1 MAELNQSTGNS
12 PGRKIRTSK
21 SLPRVDL
28 TAMVDLAFL
37 LITFFMLTTSLS
49 KPSAM
54 NIAMPVDGPPQPIAD
69 DRTMTVC
76 LGERNKAVW
85 YMGTSDKPQHV
96 QVTNPSK
103 LRTAFQQQMRSVM
116 KKTGKNIIVLIKPDD
131 KSNFKNLV
139 DVLDEIAITGIPVY
153 AIVDITLDDKEMLAN
168 F

>member
-12 PGRKIRTSK
+12 PGRKIRTLK
-21 SLPRVDL
+21 SLPRIDL

-54 NIAMPVDGPPQPIAD
+54 NVAMPVDAPPQPIAN

-76 LGERNKAVW
+76 LGDNNKVVW
-85 YMGTSDKPQHV
+85 YMGTTENPQNVHF
-96 QVTNPSK
+96 TSSSK
-103 LRTAFQQQMRSVM
+103 IRSAFQEQMKNVL
-116 KKTGKNIIVLIKPDD
+116 KETGKSIIVLVKPDQ
-131 KSNFKNLV
+131 KSNFRDLV

-153 AIVDITLDDKEMLAN
+153 AIVDITFDDKEMLAKY
-168 F
+168 